1 VISEPTRQYPANSG
15 PERVSEPSARDAA
28 EDLSPEFFN
37 AAQLPAVVRPTRPD
51 RAGPGTVAALL
62 ARPEARVLLKKHGAI
77 LFRGFG
83 LSGLADFDAVV
94 EAHYGRAVSVNV
106 GGLSPRGA
114 LLQDRIYES
123 TRFPSSLRLHQHN
136 EYSHMANPPRDL
148 FFYCDQPSETGGETP
163 LSDSRRILAEVPEPI
178 RREFEV
184 RGVRYQRHYYGRF
197 WFPLLR
203 LLNRFVRLH
212 RPWQEALGARTRD
225 EAAARCKELGLSLRW
240 LWDGSATVAC
250 RLPALARHPDTGEPV
265 WFNQSTLQQITPK
278 VYGWPRFL
286 GFRLMYP
293 LAKLRPF
300 HAAFGDGGRIPMAHL
315 YRILEATDRAT
326 VSFPWQAGDLLWI
339 DNFLVAH
346 GRMPYKGQRRIMVAL
361 GPRVNAS
368 A

>member
-1 VISEPTRQYPANSG
+1 MRPP
-15 PERVSEPSARDAA
+15 PERVSAEPSARDTA
-28 EDLSPEFFN
+28 EDLSPEFLN
-37 AAQLPAVVRPTRPD
+37 AAQLPAVIRPRRAD
-51 RAGPGTVAALL
+51 QAGPGAVAALL
-62 ARPEARVLLKKHGAI
+62 ARPEARRLLRQHGAL

-94 EAHYGRAVSVNV
+94 EAHYGRTVSVNV
-106 GGLSPRGA
+106 GGLSPRGT
-114 LLQDRIYES
+114 LLQDRIPTSS
-123 TRFPSSLRLHQHN
+123 TRFPTHLRLHQHN

-148 FFYCDQPSETGGETP
+148 FFYCDLPPETGGETP
-163 LSDSRRILAEVPEPI
+163 LADSRRILAEIPEPI
-178 RREFEV
+178 RHEFET

-197 WFPLLR
+197 WSPVLR

-225 EAAARCKELGLSLRW
+225 EAAARCKELGLSLGWR
-240 LWDGSATVAC
+240 WDGSATVAC
-250 RLPALARHPDTGEPV
+250 RLPALAQHPDSGEPV
-265 WFNQSTLQQITPK
+265 WFNQSAAQQVTPK

-286 GFRLMYP
+286 GYRLMYP

-300 HAAFGDGGRIPMAHL
+300 HTAYGDGGRIPLGHL
-315 YRILEATDRAT
+315 SRILEATDRVT

-346 GRMPYKGQRRIMVAL
+346 GRMPFKGQRRILVAL
-361 GPRVNAS
+361 GPRVNAG